1 MYIPLPIEL
10 GIGLNLPV
18 RLKLRKQ
25 LLNNINKRR
34 NPNLRIDL
42 ILSRKIGP
50 YQQNQQ
56 DHIGEVHHED
66 INDEETIAF
75 GHGAMATVLDQTVDY
90 FVEQQVDGQDYRG
103 QGQHGQPAL
112 REVCEV
118 LFAEGVVLQVQVFVA
133 QLYARTEVVQ
143 RLDVFCVQGLEI
155 TWRLDGLAVVC

>member
-1 MYIPLPIEL
+1 LQHLIKLGLRLLLSPPLCHKKVSLLKDPKLCDIEPGTNNQTKQIIKEELIANMYIPLPIEL

-103 QGQHGQPAL
+103 QGQHG
-112 REVCEV
+112 
-118 LFAEGVVLQVQVFVA
+118 
-133 QLYARTEVVQ
+133 
-143 RLDVFCVQGLEI
+143 
-155 TWRLDGLAVVC
+155 